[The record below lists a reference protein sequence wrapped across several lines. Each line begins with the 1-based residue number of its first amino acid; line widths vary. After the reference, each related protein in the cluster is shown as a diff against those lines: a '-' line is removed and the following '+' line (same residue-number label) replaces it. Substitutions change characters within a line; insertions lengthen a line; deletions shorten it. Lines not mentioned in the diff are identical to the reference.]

1 MPESTLYIDQAGTD
15 LLAFQEYDRSRFR
28 GYYLLRGN
36 PAVRVVTRGGFIE
49 DCLTYTLPVLAGR
62 EECWGQW
69 KANAHLRG
77 RRSFIVTVFAGEVRD
92 VAGAETFSEW
102 LRRHYLDEGA
112 PFGEAGGR
120 YPQRVHPPKD

>member
-49 DCLTYTLPVLAGR
+49 DCLAYTLPVLAGY
-62 EECWGQW
+62 EKCWGQW
-69 KANAHLRG
+69 QANVHLRG
-77 RRSFIVTVFAGEVRD
+77 RRGYIVTVFAGEVRD
-92 VAGAETFSEW
+92 VAEAEPFSEW
-102 LRRHYLDEGA
+102 LRRHYLSEGGMFYHENG
-112 PFGEAGGR
+112 PLRGGESSNE
-120 YPQRVHPPKD
+120 